1 MSMGDSTEV
10 SEGELEWME
19 DNVPSA
25 RHLVAA
31 LRSTRERL
39 AAAEAVCELYWADRG
54 LMYNQRGM
62 TSPHRKALDA
72 WRALAHP
79 TTEEPTE

>member
-1 MSMGDSTEV
+1 MTDDYKERANQVSMGDSTEV

-31 LRSTRERL
+31 LRSTREREEKVRQL
-39 AAAEAVCELYWADRG
+39 VLSSASWDQGLVSAVL
-54 LMYNQRGM
+54 
-62 TSPHRKALDA
+62 K
-72 WRALAHP
+72 ALAHP